1 MLFHAGLS
9 SPSCIARHVPS
20 LVLFF
25 YKNLIKLKLGFS
37 LEKFRQTGTKRELSV
52 ALDTV
57 LYLNMPPAED
67 PGTFCAHSKLI
78 PELGVGVDAY
88 AC

>member
-1 MLFHAGLS
+1 M
-9 SPSCIARHVPS
+9 
-20 LVLFF
+20 
-25 YKNLIKLKLGFS
+25 KNFDKLEPP
-37 LEKFRQTGTKRELSV
+37 LERELSV

-57 LYLNMPPAED
+57 LYYYLNMPPAED